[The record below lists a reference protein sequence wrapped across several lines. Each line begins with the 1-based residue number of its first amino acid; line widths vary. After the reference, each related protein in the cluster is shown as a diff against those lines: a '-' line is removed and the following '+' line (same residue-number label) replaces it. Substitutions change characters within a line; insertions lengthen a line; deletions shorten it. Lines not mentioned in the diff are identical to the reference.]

1 MSRIAVFT
9 AKDSTEVRDFF
20 DAEQFSIFEKGED
33 GWKFVGQKTFEKVM
47 PVAPD
52 VTREKT
58 MKILPLIDGCDALAG
73 GTLVGIPY
81 YVFDRAGLHI
91 FEIGRIGDDIL
102 DGIMEDLL
110 NADAAAAARAAI
122 IRDAK
127 PAETSVPGVF
137 FLDLIALQKENPE
150 ITSKMALE
158 DFLKYEPFMEL
169 RLVCKHVPP
178 WIENCGEYNVLILKY
193 DGGVAE
199 AAITRI
205 YEVNPPS
212 PQCA

>member
-9 AKDSTEVRDFF
+9 AKDSTEVCDFF

-33 GWKFVGQKTFEKVM
+33 GWKFVGQKTFEKVT
-47 PVAPD
+47 PITPD
-52 VTREKT
+52 WTREKT
-58 MKILPLIDGCDALAG
+58 MKILPLIEGCDALAG

-91 FEIGRIGDDIL
+91 FEIGRIADEIF
-102 DGIMEDLL
+102 DGIMEDML
-110 NADAAAAARAAI
+110 NADAAVAAKAAI

-127 PAETSVPGVF
+127 PVETSAPGVY
-137 FLDLIALQKENPE
+137 FLDLIALQKESPE
-150 ITSKMALE
+150 VTSKTALA
-158 DFLKYEPFMEL
+158 DFLKYEPFLEL

-178 WIENCGEYNVLILKY
+178 WIENCGEYNVLILKDA
-193 DGGVAE
+193 DGVVE

-205 YEVNPPS
+205 YEVNPPA